1 MRCLITTI
9 GSSGD
14 INPYIAIG
22 RELLARGHQV
32 EMLVNPH
39 YEARVRA
46 SGLAFRPLGTEAQ
59 LLSVLHHPDLARQN
73 HSPLLIIRELIGET
87 VDPTIVGIEASI
99 REFKPD
105 CIVRHHISLGSRW
118 VAKREKI
125 PYITGT
131 LAPIFWFSR
140 KDPSV
145 QYSFEPE
152 TIPPWR
158 SSLRT
163 TIARWAMRWL
173 FDRPLNRARAQHGFQ
188 SERDLFFQEVIDSP
202 ALLGLWSPAFRPAAE
217 DDPKNGTICGF
228 CVYDRSHDNETPPAH
243 IQAFLDECREQN
255 RKPLVFTLGTSIVHH
270 HNGFYDLAAA
280 VVEELKV
287 PAIMLVGKDEYAPAK
302 LPPHVRA
309 FAYAPFSTLFPHAS
323 AIIHHGGV
331 GTTAQALRAGVPT
344 VIVPFVND
352 EYDNAARAARLG
364 TSITLRAGHLNHKR
378 LKDSLAA
385 VLSNTSYAQKAATIA
400 EKMRLDNGAAKAADI
415 IEQTAR
421 NGPMK

>member
-22 RELLARGHQV
+22 RELLARGHEV

-39 YEARVRA
+39 YEARIRA
-46 SGLAFRPLGTEAQ
+46 CGFAFRPLGTEAQ
-59 LLSVLHHPDLARQN
+59 LLNVLHHPDLARQN
-73 HSPLLIIRELIGET
+73 QSPLLIIRELIGET
-87 VDPTIVGIEASI
+87 VDPTIAGVEASI

-118 VAKREKI
+118 VAQREKI
-125 PYITGT
+125 PCITGT

-152 TIPPWR
+152 NIPQWR

-163 TIARWAMRWL
+163 TIGRWVMRWL
-173 FDRPLNRARAQHGFQ
+173 FDRPLNKARIRHGFKP
-188 SERDLFFQEVIDSP
+188 ERDLFFKEVTDTQ
-202 ALLGLWSPAFRPAAE
+202 ALLGLWSPTFRAPAE
-217 DDPKNGTICGF
+217 DDPKTGTICGF
-228 CVYDRSHDNETPPAH
+228 SIYDRTHDNETPPAQV
-243 IQAFLDECREQN
+243 QAFLDECSAQN
-255 RKPLVFTLGTSIVHH
+255 RKPIVFTLGTSIVHH
-270 HNGFYDLAAA
+270 HNGFYELATS
-280 VVEELKV
+280 VIEQLQV
-287 PAIMLVGKDEYAPAK
+287 PAILLVGKDEYAPAK
-302 LPPHVRA
+302 LPPMVRA

-323 AIIHHGGV
+323 AVVHHGGV
-331 GTTAQALRAGVPT
+331 GTTAQALRSGVPT

-364 TSITLRAGHLNHKR
+364 TSITLKAGQLSHKR
-378 LKDSLAA
+378 LKDSLTA
-385 VLSNTSYAQKAATIA
+385 LLTKPSYAQSASIVAG
-400 EKMRLDNGAAKAADI
+400 KMRSENGAATAADI
-415 IEQTAR
+415 IEREAR
-421 NGPMK
+421 KGLVN